1 MLTQKLEKDL
11 PLSNWAACTLTIS
24 LLMSLYRARD
34 WVAWVG
40 TCLAI
45 HASAFYSLR
54 KSISPSDMQWED
66 RW

>member
-11 PLSNWAACTLTIS
+11 PLSNWAAYTLTIS
-24 LLMSLYRARD
+24 LTSLYRARD

-45 HASAFYSLR
+45 HASAFYS
-54 KSISPSDMQWED
+54 
-66 RW
+66 